1 MTIDL
6 KPEQERVVGRA
17 IRAGLI
23 QNADE
28 VVEVG
33 VETIRLRLE
42 AHNHDALGAKDA
54 LTVEGLV
61 ELFANSPF
69 AGLDM
74 DFERDPDTGR
84 EVKL

>member
-6 KPEQERVVGRA
+6 KPEQQQVVGRA
-17 IRAGLI
+17 IQAGLI
-23 QNADE
+23 ETADD

-33 VETIRLRLE
+33 VETIRQRLN
-42 AHNHDALGAKDA
+42 ARAKLSA
-54 LTVEGLV
+54 PAAKNLV

-74 DFERDPDTGR
+74 DFERDKDTGR
-84 EVKL
+84 NVELGVEP